1 MFHLLL
7 FIHSLLIFRSLIFT
21 GVRELK
27 VRQIPENIILVG
39 DLSNHGYF
47 MNSIHTV
54 LIKDA
59 EDNLKHMQ
67 LYPYDYL

>member
-27 VRQIPENIILVG
+27 VRQIPENIIFG
-39 DLSNHGYF
+39 W
-47 MNSIHTV
+47 
-54 LIKDA
+54 
-59 EDNLKHMQ
+59 
-67 LYPYDYL
+67 